1 MPIPSVMSKTLII
14 AEKPSVASDLARVLG
29 KLSKKEDH
37 FENDELVI
45 SSAVGHLVELY
56 MPEDIS
62 KDLKRWSMQTLPI
75 VPKTF
80 KLKPI
85 DKTKKKFQELKKLI
99 SREDIGLVVNACDA
113 GREGELIFTYVYELA
128 GGKKPVKR
136 LWMSS
141 MTPQAIRS
149 AYDELRDGEQMRPLQ
164 DAARS
169 RSEADWLIGINGTRG
184 ATIQFGRRGGTAA
197 TVGRVQTPTLSLVYQ
212 REIEIRNFVPRTYWK
227 IVGTFGVHAGQYDG
241 FYQKPDFK
249 KGADEHDRADR
260 LWTREQAE
268 AVIASVKAAGQA
280 VVTEEKKRS
289 RNAAPRLYDLTSLQR
304 EANSRFGYSAGHT
317 LSVAQSLYEKHKML
331 TYPRTDSRALP
342 EDYVATVKETM
353 AKLEEPY
360 AVHAEKVLEQGWVKG
375 GDKRIF
381 NNKQVSDHFA
391 IIPTNAA
398 PKKLR
403 DDEQKIYDMVVRRF
417 IAAFFPPAEYDVTTR
432 LSVAGEHT
440 FKTEGKVLAIGGWL
454 DVYGRGVG
462 QSKAKSAPADG
473 DASDGT
479 GSEATLPALGAQD
492 ALSAEGKGAV
502 GEKGN
507 PARAAINAVRA
518 DEDATRPPARYTE
531 ATLLSAMEGAGKF
544 VEDEEL
550 ADAMKEKGLGTPA
563 TRAQTIDHLVRE
575 RYLERQGR
583 DLHPTGKAEGL
594 MEFLSSFNI
603 DQLTSPAMTGEW
615 EYRLRQ
621 VEEGK
626 LSREEFMAGI
636 VEQTSDMI
644 RKLGTPPKAEKTE
657 ILSPTD
663 NLPLLS
669 THKAWYSHDEVEIR
683 GRNYPRLSVNKV
695 IGNRK
700 IEEAELKE
708 LLEKREIGPLDGFIA
723 RSGKTFSALLKL
735 TEKDNGTL
743 RVELDFGN
751 SDEQALD
758 EDVDLSQ
765 YPVVGKSPVD
775 GTVVRE
781 TPNAYISEGRDP
793 DGKPAFRLSRNLLG
807 KALPAEQVTKLLTN
821 RKTDVITGFKS
832 NRTGRLFDAHLLL
845 KDDGGI
851 GFEFPPR
858 PAKKVAAKKV
868 AGTAPTVTPPPSSP
882 SAPSA

>member
-1 MPIPSVMSKTLII
+1 MSKTLII
-14 AEKPSVASDLARVLG
+14 AEKPSVAADLARVLG
-29 KLSKKEDH
+29 KLSKKDDH
-37 FENDELVI
+37 FENEELVI

-75 VPKTF
+75 VPGPF

-99 SREDIGLVVNACDA
+99 GREDVSLVVNACDA

-141 MTPQAIRS
+141 MTPQAIRE
-149 AYDELRDGEQMRPLQ
+149 AYGSLRDGEQMKPLQ

-212 REIEIRNFVPRTYWK
+212 REMEIRNFVPRAYWRL
-227 IVGTFGVHAGQYDG
+227 VANFGVHAGDYDG
-241 FYQKPDFK
+241 LYQKPDFK

-260 LWTREQAE
+260 LWTKEEGEKIIAE
-268 AVIASVKAAGQA
+268 VKAAGEA
-280 VVTEEKKRS
+280 SVTEEKKRS
-289 RNAAPRLYDLTSLQR
+289 KNAAPRLYDLTSLQR

-342 EDYVATVKETM
+342 EDYVSVVKETLS
-353 AKLEEPY
+353 KLDEPY
-360 AVHAEKVLEQGWVKG
+360 AVHAEKVLEKSWVSG

-391 IIPTNAA
+391 IIPTNAT

-403 DDEQKIYDMVVRRF
+403 DDEQKIYDMVTRRF
-417 IAAFFPPAEYDVTTR
+417 IAAFYPPAEYDVTTR
-432 LSVAGEHT
+432 QSVIAGHT
-440 FKTEGKVLAIGGWL
+440 FKTEGKVLAVGGWL

-462 QSKAKSAPADG
+462 SKAKSASALKDAESEGAEGKKGEGAD
-473 DASDGT
+473 
-479 GSEATLPALGAQD
+479 EATLTPLSREDAANPAA
-492 ALSAEGKGAV
+492 SGAV

-507 PARAAINAVRA
+507 PARAKVNSVRA
-518 DEDATRPPARYTE
+518 DEESTRPPARYTE

-544 VEDEEL
+544 VEDEDL

-583 DLHPTGKAEGL
+583 DLHPTSKAEGL

-626 LSREEFMAGI
+626 LSRKDFMNGI
-636 VEQTSDMI
+636 IEQTTDMI
-644 RKLGTPPKAEKTE
+644 TKLGTPPAAEKTE
-657 ILSPTD
+657 VLSPTD
-663 NLPLLS
+663 SLPLLS
-669 THKAWYSHDEVEIR
+669 THKAWFSHDEVEIR
-683 GRNYPRLSVNKV
+683 GRKYPKLSVNKV
-695 IGNRK
+695 VANRK
-700 IEEAELKE
+700 LDEAELKE
-708 LLEKREIGPLDGFIA
+708 LLDKREIGPIDGFTA

-735 TEKDNGTL
+735 VEKDNGTL

-751 SDEQALD
+751 NGEQALD
-758 EDVDLSQ
+758 DDVDLSQ
-765 YPVVGKSPVD
+765 YPEVGKSPID
-775 GTVVRE
+775 GTPVRE

-807 KALPAEQVTKLLTN
+807 KALPPEQVGKLLTN
-821 RKTDVITGFKS
+821 RKTDLINGFKS

-858 PAKKVAAKKV
+858 PAKKAAKKV
-868 AGTAPTVTPPPSSP
+868 ATDKPADDKSGEAK
-882 SAPSA
+882 AG

>member
-1 MPIPSVMSKTLII
+1 MSKTLII
-14 AEKPSVASDLARVLG
+14 AEKPSVATDLARVLG
-29 KLSKKEDH
+29 KLTKKDDH
-37 FENDELVI
+37 FENDELII

-62 KDLKRWSMQTLPI
+62 KDLKRWSMQSLPI

-99 SREDIGLVVNACDA
+99 AREDVSLVINACDA
-113 GREGELIFTYVYELA
+113 GREGELIFTYLYELA

-141 MTPQAIRS
+141 MTPQAIRE
-149 AYDELRDGEQMRPLQ
+149 AYNSLRDGEQMKPLQ

-212 REIEIRNFVPRTYWK
+212 REVEIRNFVPRAYWK
-227 IVGTFGVHAGQYDG
+227 LVANFGVHAGEYEG
-241 FYQKPDFK
+241 LYQKPDFK
-249 KGADEHDRADR
+249 KGADEHDRVDR
-260 LWTREQAE
+260 LWEKEAAE
-268 AVIASVKAAGQA
+268 KVIAEVKGADAAT
-280 VVTEEKKRS
+280 VTEEKKRS
-289 RNAAPRLYDLTSLQR
+289 KNMAPRLYDLTSLQR

-317 LSVAQSLYEKHKML
+317 LSIAQALYERHKML

-342 EDYVATVKETM
+342 EDYVATVKETL
-353 AKLEEPY
+353 ATLGEPY
-360 AVHAEKVLEQGWVKG
+360 TVHAEKVLDQNWVSGK
-375 GDKRIF
+375 DKRVF

-403 DDEQKIYDMVVRRF
+403 EDEQKIYDMVTRRF
-417 IAAFFPPAEYDVTTR
+417 IATFYPAAEYDVTTR
-432 LSVAGEHT
+432 QSVIAGHT
-440 FKTEGKVLAIGGWL
+440 FKTEGKVLVVGGWL

-462 QSKAKSAPADG
+462 SKTKSAAALKDAESEAGGKGKG
-473 DASDGT
+473 DSAE
-479 GSEATLPALGAQD
+479 EATLTPLGKED
-492 ALSAEGKGAV
+492 AV
-502 GEKGN
+502 N
-507 PARAAINAVRA
+507 PAASGTVGDKSNPAKARLNSIHA
-518 DEDATRPPARYTE
+518 EEESTRPPARYTE

-544 VEDEEL
+544 VEDEDL

-583 DLHPTGKAEGL
+583 DLHPTTKAEGL
-594 MEFLSSFNI
+594 MEFLSSFKI

-626 LSREEFMAGI
+626 LSRKAFMDGI
-636 VEQTSDMI
+636 VEQTNDMI
-644 RKLGTPPKAEKTE
+644 EKLGTPPPAQKSD
-657 ILSPTD
+657 IISPTD
-663 NLPLLS
+663 GQPLLS
-669 THKAWYSHDEVEIR
+669 SHKAWYSHDEMEIR
-683 GRNYPRLSVNKV
+683 GRKYPKLSVNKV
-695 IGNRK
+695 IANRK
-700 IEEAELKE
+700 LDEAELRE
-708 LLEKREIGPLDGFIA
+708 LLEKREIGPIDGFTA
-723 RSGKTFSALLKL
+723 RSGKLFSAILKL
-735 TEKDNGTL
+735 VEKENGTL
-743 RVELDFGN
+743 RVEFDFGN
-751 SDEQALD
+751 NGEQALD
-758 EDVDLSQ
+758 DDVDLSQ
-765 YPVVGKSPVD
+765 YPEVGKSPID
-775 GTVVRE
+775 GTAVRE

-807 KALPAEQVTKLLTN
+807 KALLPEQVTKLLTN
-821 RKTDVITGFKS
+821 RKTDLINGFKS

-858 PAKKVAAKKV
+858 PAKKAARKVAAKKDQS
-868 AGTAPTVTPPPSSP
+868 AAAPTSED
-882 SAPSA
+882 AGA